1 MRERE
6 EDTVAVAT
14 AVGRHAGGRGSACSG
29 RGRSEVQREGMA
41 TLLCSL
47 SLGRKTYIHEV
58 QGHYGPV
65 AWAGPPLSIQRFSFF
80 LLFFPSPCC
89 YAAIF
94 LNGMASP
101 QPHLIM
107 PRRRLSGWK
116 GVKLHASSPL

>member
-6 EDTVAVAT
+6 EEAVAVAT
-14 AVGRHAGGRGSACSG
+14 AVGRQAGGRGSACSG
-29 RGRSEVQREGMA
+29 RGRCEVQREGMA

-80 LLFFPSPCC
+80 LLHVVMLLFSS
-89 YAAIF
+89 
-94 LNGMASP
+94 MVW
-101 QPHLIM
+101 
-107 PRRRLSGWK
+107 RRLSLALSCL
-116 GVKLHASSPL
+116 GVA